1 MLKNFYICIEKKDLL
16 KQMVLSK
23 LIAGQKDLMLGYVW
37 WILEPLLFTLVYW
50 LLVTVIFQRGAPNYA
65 VFVLCGLVPYRAFA
79 LSFGQSVV
87 SVSSKFALIN
97 QINFPR
103 IFLPICDVMVN
114 HIKLLF
120 GLIVVIAFCVFSGID
135 LNYKLAYVVIPLSIQ
150 ILLVSGLA
158 MIASVLGVYFRDLKN
173 FVQFFMRIVLY
184 ISPVIYSMDR
194 IPKKFHNIYVMNP
207 IASLMITYRDVI
219 LFGKTPE
226 IKLILIGL
234 VETIFILVLGY
245 SFFLNHQRKL
255 LKFI

>member
-1 MLKNFYICIEKKDLL
+1 
-16 KQMVLSK
+16 
-23 LIAGQKDLMLGYVW
+23 
-37 WILEPLLFTLVYW
+37 
-50 LLVTVIFQRGAPNYA
+50 
-65 VFVLCGLVPYRAFA
+65 
-79 LSFGQSVV
+79 
-87 SVSSKFALIN
+87 
-97 QINFPR
+97 
-103 IFLPICDVMVN
+103 
-114 HIKLLF
+114 
-120 GLIVVIAFCVFSGID
+120 
-135 LNYKLAYVVIPLSIQ
+135 
-150 ILLVSGLA
+150 
-158 MIASVLGVYFRDLKN
+158 MISSVLGVYIRDLKN

-234 VETIFILVLGY
+234 VETILILVLGY